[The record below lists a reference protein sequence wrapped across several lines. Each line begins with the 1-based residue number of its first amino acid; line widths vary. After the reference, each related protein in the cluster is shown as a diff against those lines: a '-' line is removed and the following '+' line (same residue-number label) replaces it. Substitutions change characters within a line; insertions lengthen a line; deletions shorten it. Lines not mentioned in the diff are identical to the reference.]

1 MEGRKKN
8 KILAGVIIA
17 VLVIGLVVLG
27 VIFGPEYYQK
37 SVFLDEMERLSKIN
51 ILEEDIDM
59 EIKSSGEYAK
69 VEEAAKEYFSELS
82 IYLRE
87 ISAILSDESLNAIV
101 SEDILTNDAPNF
113 SDTLE
118 TISEVKEKF
127 NTNITAFS
135 EMMTEEAIMA
145 KIQEKNPNEE
155 FEEIYRE
162 AMMNDE
168 EIINQLETVKQE
180 IDASKINFNSIL
192 DYYDKLYR
200 LLAENSGKWE
210 YGENGLQISD
220 SELLE
225 KYQELLNTLPQEENQ

>member
-17 VLVIGLVVLG
+17 VLAIGLVVLG